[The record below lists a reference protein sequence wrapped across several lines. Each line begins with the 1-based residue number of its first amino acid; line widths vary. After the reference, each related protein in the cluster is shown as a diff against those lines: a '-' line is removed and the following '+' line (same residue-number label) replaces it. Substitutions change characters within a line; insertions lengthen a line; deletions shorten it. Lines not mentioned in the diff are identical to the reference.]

1 MNKKKIIIAVILLL
15 LIIGIVLFFAFRN
28 NKTVLTVSYEVNGE
42 IIKTE
47 NVEEGKTVIKPTD
60 PTKDGYD
67 FLGWFLGTE
76 KFDFSTAIKEN
87 IKLEAKW
94 ISKTDDNNK
103 TRTIT
108 LDIDGKKEEVKT
120 DVSGILIDVKEP
132 TKSGYRFL
140 GWYIGDEKVDL
151 SKPFEEDTTIVAKWE
166 KIESDKDTN
175 STTKPTKPST
185 KPSTPTKPEKPTA
198 IKYTVTFNSD
208 GGSSVSKQT
217 VVSGKTA
224 TKPSNPTKS
233 GYTFKGWYLNGTE
246 YDFSSKVTKNIT
258 LTAKWEKNKVVSY
271 LVEKSEGSTEGQIVI
286 YVTLDGKKVAGTVD
300 ITSVSGEVQE
310 INIPAKGRY
319 WNEKFTKL
327 ISNPKVK

>member
-47 NVEEGKTVIKPTD
+47 NVEEGQTVIKPTD
-60 PTKDGYD
+60 PTRDGYD

-76 KFDFSTAIKEN
+76 KFNFSTAIKEN

-94 ISKTDDNNK
+94 ISKTDDNNR

-120 DVSGILIDVKEP
+120 DASGVLSEVKDP
-132 TKSGYRFL
+132 TKSGYKFL

-151 SKPFEEDTTIVAKWE
+151 SKPFEEDTTIVAKW
-166 KIESDKDTN
+166 KKVKSESN
-175 STTKPTKPST
+175 SNNKNNTT
-185 KPSTPTKPEKPTA
+185 PSTPAKPEEPTVT
-198 IKYTVTFNSD
+198 KYTVTFDSD

-224 TKPSNPTKS
+224 TKPSNPTRS
-233 GYTFKGWYLNGTE
+233 GYTFKGWYLNGAE
-246 YDFSSKVTKNIT
+246 YNFPSKVTKNIT

-271 LVEKSEGSTEGQIVI
+271 VTEDLGGVVGQIKI
-286 YVTLDGKKVAGTVD
+286 YVTVDGNKVAGTVD
-300 ITSVSGEVQE
+300 ITSKEGKTITKEV
-310 INIPAKGRY
+310 PATGLV
-319 WNEKFTKL
+319 WNNKTTQS

>member
-15 LIIGIVLFFAFRN
+15 LIIGIVLFFALRN

-185 KPSTPTKPEKPTA
+185 PTKPEKPTA
-198 IKYTVTFNSD
+198 TKYTVTFNSD

-258 LTAKWEKNKVVSY
+258 LTAKWEKNKVVNY
-271 LVEKSEGSTEGQIVI
+271 LVERIESSTEGQIII

-310 INIPAKGRY
+310 INIPATGKH
-319 WNEKFTKL
+319 WNEKITKL

>member
-1 MNKKKIIIAVILLL
+1 MNNKNIIVGAIIVL
-15 LIIGIVLFFAFRN
+15 LIITVIVETIMLFNR
-28 NKTVLTVSYEVNGE
+28 KTVLTVSYEVNGE
-42 IIKTE
+42 VVKTE
-47 NVEEGKTVIKPTD
+47 NVEEGKTATRPTD
-60 PTKDGYD
+60 PTKEGYD
-67 FLGWFLGTE
+67 FLGWFLGSE

-151 SKPFEEDTTIVAKWE
+151 SKPFEEDTTIVAKWK
-166 KIESDKDTN
+166 KIKSDKDKDNTTN
-175 STTKPTKPST
+175 STKTEGTT
-185 KPSTPTKPEKPTA
+185 
-198 IKYTVTFNSD
+198 KYTVTFDSN
-208 GGSSVSKQT
+208 GGSKVSKQT
-217 VVSGKTA
+217 LEAGKTA

-233 GYTFKGWYLNGTE
+233 GYTFKGWYLNGSA
-246 YDFSSKVTKNIT
+246 YNFSNKVTKNIT

-271 LVEKSEGSTEGQIVI
+271 VTEELEGSVAGQVKI
-286 YVTLDGKKVAGTVD
+286 YVTSDGTKVAGTVD
-300 ITSVSGEVQE
+300 ITAVSGTTKTIDV
-310 INIPAKGRY
+310 PATGLN
-319 WNEKFTKL
+319 WNGKTIKS

>member
-76 KFDFSTAIKEN
+76 KFNFSTAIKEN

-120 DVSGILIDVKEP
+120 DASGVLSEVKDP
-132 TKSGYRFL
+132 MKSGYKFL
-140 GWYIGDEKVDL
+140 GWYIEDEKVDL

-166 KIESDKDTN
+166 KVKSDKDKDNTTN
-175 STTKPTKPST
+175 STKTEGTT
-185 KPSTPTKPEKPTA
+185 
-198 IKYTVTFNSD
+198 KYTVTFDPN
-208 GGSSVSKQT
+208 GGSKVSKQT
-217 VVSGKTA
+217 LEAGKTA
-224 TKPSNPTKS
+224 TKPSNPTRS
-233 GYTFKGWYLNGTE
+233 GYTFKGWYLNGSA
-246 YDFSSKVTKNIT
+246 YNFSNKVTKNIT

-271 LVEKSEGSTEGQIVI
+271 VTEELEGSVAGQVKI
-286 YVTLDGKKVAGTVD
+286 YVTSDGTKVAGTVD
-300 ITSVSGEVQE
+300 ITAVSGTTKTIDV
-310 INIPAKGRY
+310 PATGLN
-319 WNEKFTKL
+319 WNGKTIKS

>member
-15 LIIGIVLFFAFRN
+15 LIIGIALFFAFRN

-47 NVEEGKTVIKPTD
+47 NVEEGKTVVKPVN

-67 FLGWFLGTE
+67 FLGWFLGSE

-87 IKLEAKW
+87 IKLEARW

-108 LDIDGKKEEVKT
+108 LNIDGKKEEVKT

-185 KPSTPTKPEKPTA
+185 KPSTPTKPAKPTA
-198 IKYTVTFNSD
+198 TKYTVTFNSD

-246 YDFSSKVTKNIT
+246 YDFSNKVTKNIT

-271 LVEKSEGSTEGQIVI
+271 VTEELEGSVAGQVKI
-286 YVTLDGKKVAGTVD
+286 YVTSDGTKVAGTVD
-300 ITSVSGEVQE
+300 ITAVSGTTKTIDV
-310 INIPAKGRY
+310 PATGLN
-319 WNEKFTKL
+319 WNGKTIKS
-327 ISNPKVK
+327 ISNPRVK

>member
-60 PTKDGYD
+60 PTRDGYD

-76 KFDFSTAIKEN
+76 KFNFSTAIKEN

-94 ISKTDDNNK
+94 ISKTDDNNR

-120 DVSGILIDVKEP
+120 DASGVLSEVKDP
-132 TKSGYRFL
+132 TKSGYKFL
-140 GWYIGDEKVDL
+140 GWYIEDEKVDL
-151 SKPFEEDTTIVAKWE
+151 SKPFEEDTTIVAKW
-166 KIESDKDTN
+166 KKVKSESN
-175 STTKPTKPST
+175 SNNKNNTT
-185 KPSTPTKPEKPTA
+185 PSTPTKPEEPTVT
-198 IKYTVTFNSD
+198 KYTVTFDSD

-224 TKPSNPTKS
+224 TKPSNPTRS
-233 GYTFKGWYLNGTE
+233 GYTFKGWYLNGAE
-246 YDFSSKVTKNIT
+246 YNFPSKVTKNIT

-271 LVEKSEGSTEGQIVI
+271 VTEDLGGVVGQIKI
-286 YVTLDGKKVAGTVD
+286 YVTVDGNKVAGTVD
-300 ITSVSGEVQE
+300 ITSKEGKTITKEV
-310 INIPAKGRY
+310 PATGLV
-319 WNEKFTKL
+319 WNNKTTQS

>member
-76 KFDFSTAIKEN
+76 KFNFSTAIKEN

-108 LDIDGKKEEVKT
+108 LNIDGKKEEVKT

-132 TKSGYRFL
+132 TKSGYKFL

-151 SKPFEEDTTIVAKWE
+151 SKPFEEDTTIVAKWK
-166 KIESDKDTN
+166 KIKSESN
-175 STTKPTKPST
+175 SNNKNNTT
-185 KPSTPTKPEKPTA
+185 PSTPTKPEEPTVT
-198 IKYTVTFNSD
+198 KYTVTFDSD

-224 TKPSNPTKS
+224 TKPSNPTRS
-233 GYTFKGWYLNGTE
+233 GYTFKGWYLNGAE
-246 YDFSSKVTKNIT
+246 YNFPSKVTKNIT

-271 LVEKSEGSTEGQIVI
+271 VTEDLGGVVGQIKI
-286 YVTLDGKKVAGTVD
+286 YVTVDGNKAAGTVD
-300 ITSVSGEVQE
+300 ITSKEGKTITKEV
-310 INIPAKGRY
+310 PATGLV
-319 WNEKFTKL
+319 WNNKTTQS

>member
-47 NVEEGKTVIKPTD
+47 SVAEGKTVVKPTD

-67 FLGWFLGTE
+67 FLGWFLGSE

-87 IKLEAKW
+87 IKLEARW

-166 KIESDKDTN
+166 KVESNKDTN
-175 STTKPTKPST
+175 NTTKPTKPST
-185 KPSTPTKPEKPTA
+185 PNKPEEPTVT
-198 IKYTVTFNSD
+198 KYTVTFNSD

-271 LVEKSEGSTEGQIVI
+271 VTEDLGGVVGQIKI
-286 YVTLDGKKVAGTVD
+286 YVTVDGNKVAGTVD
-300 ITSVSGEVQE
+300 ITSKEGKTITKEV
-310 INIPAKGRY
+310 PATGLV
-319 WNEKFTKL
+319 WNNKTTQS

>member
-42 IIKTE
+42 IIKIE

-76 KFDFSTAIKEN
+76 KFNFSTAIKEN

-108 LDIDGKKEEVKT
+108 LNIDGKKEEVKT

-166 KIESDKDTN
+166 KIKSESN
-175 STTKPTKPST
+175 SNNKNNTT
-185 KPSTPTKPEKPTA
+185 PSTPTKPEEPTVT
-198 IKYTVTFNSD
+198 KYTVTFDAD

-217 VVSGKTA
+217 VVSGKTV
-224 TKPSNPTKS
+224 TKPSNPTRS
-233 GYTFKGWYLNGTE
+233 GYTFKGWYLNGAE
-246 YDFSSKVTKNIT
+246 YNFSSKVTKNIT

-271 LVEKSEGSTEGQIVI
+271 VTEDLGGVVGQIKI
-286 YVTLDGKKVAGTVD
+286 YVTVDGNKAAGTVD
-300 ITSVSGEVQE
+300 ITSKEGKTITKEV
-310 INIPAKGRY
+310 PATGLV
-319 WNEKFTKL
+319 WNNKTTQS

>member
-76 KFDFSTAIKEN
+76 KFNFSTAIKEN

-108 LDIDGKKEEVKT
+108 LNIDDKKEEVKT

-166 KIESDKDTN
+166 KIKSKSN
-175 STTKPTKPST
+175 SNNKNNTT
-185 KPSTPTKPEKPTA
+185 PSTPTKPEEPTVT
-198 IKYTVTFNSD
+198 KYTVTFDSD

-224 TKPSNPTKS
+224 TKPSNPTRS
-233 GYTFKGWYLNGTE
+233 GYTFKGWYLNGAE
-246 YDFSSKVTKNIT
+246 YNFPSKVTKNIT

-271 LVEKSEGSTEGQIVI
+271 VTEDLGGVVGQIKI
-286 YVTLDGKKVAGTVD
+286 YVTVDGNKVAGTVD
-300 ITSVSGEVQE
+300 ITSKEGKTITKEV
-310 INIPAKGRY
+310 PATGLV
-319 WNEKFTKL
+319 WNNKTTQS

>member
-60 PTKDGYD
+60 PTRDGYD

-76 KFDFSTAIKEN
+76 KFNFSTAIKEN

-94 ISKTDDNNK
+94 ISKTDDNNR

-120 DVSGILIDVKEP
+120 DASGVLSEVKDP
-132 TKSGYRFL
+132 TKSGYKFL

-151 SKPFEEDTTIVAKWE
+151 SKPFEEDTTIVAKW
-166 KIESDKDTN
+166 KKVKSESN
-175 STTKPTKPST
+175 SNNKNNTT
-185 KPSTPTKPEKPTA
+185 PSTPTKPEEPTVT
-198 IKYTVTFNSD
+198 KYTVTFDSD

-224 TKPSNPTKS
+224 TKPSNPTRS
-233 GYTFKGWYLNGTE
+233 GYTFKGWYLNGAE
-246 YDFSSKVTKNIT
+246 YNFPSKVTKNIT

-271 LVEKSEGSTEGQIVI
+271 VTEDLGGVVGQIKI
-286 YVTLDGKKVAGTVD
+286 YVTVDGNKVAGTVD
-300 ITSVSGEVQE
+300 ITSKEGKTITKEV
-310 INIPAKGRY
+310 PATGLV
-319 WNEKFTKL
+319 WNNKTTQS

>member
-120 DVSGILIDVKEP
+120 DASGVLSEVKDP
-132 TKSGYRFL
+132 TKSGYKFL

-166 KIESDKDTN
+166 KAKSDKDKDNTKN
-175 STTKPTKPST
+175 STKTEGTT
-185 KPSTPTKPEKPTA
+185 
-198 IKYTVTFNSD
+198 KYTVTFDSN
-208 GGSSVSKQT
+208 GGSKVSKQT
-217 VVSGKTA
+217 LEAGKTA
-224 TKPSNPTKS
+224 TKPSNPTRS
-233 GYTFKGWYLNGTE
+233 GYTFKGWYLNGSA
-246 YDFSSKVTKNIT
+246 YNFSNKVTKNIT

-271 LVEKSEGSTEGQIVI
+271 VTEELEGS
-286 YVTLDGKKVAGTVD
+286 VAG
-300 ITSVSGEVQE
+300 
-310 INIPAKGRY
+310 
-319 WNEKFTKL
+319 
-327 ISNPKVK
+327 

>member
-76 KFDFSTAIKEN
+76 KFNFSTAIKEN

-120 DVSGILIDVKEP
+120 DASGVLSEVKDP
-132 TKSGYRFL
+132 MKSGYKFL
-140 GWYIGDEKVDL
+140 GWYIEDEKVDL

-166 KIESDKDTN
+166 KVKSDKDKDNTTN
-175 STTKPTKPST
+175 STKTEGTT
-185 KPSTPTKPEKPTA
+185 
-198 IKYTVTFNSD
+198 KYTVTFDSN
-208 GGSSVSKQT
+208 GGSKVSKQT
-217 VVSGKTA
+217 LEAGKTA
-224 TKPSNPTKS
+224 TKPSNPTRS
-233 GYTFKGWYLNGTE
+233 GYTFKGWYLNGSA
-246 YDFSSKVTKNIT
+246 YNFSNKVTKNIT

-271 LVEKSEGSTEGQIVI
+271 VTEELEGSVAGQVKI
-286 YVTLDGKKVAGTVD
+286 YVTSDGTKVAGTVD
-300 ITSVSGEVQE
+300 ITAVSGTTKTIDV
-310 INIPAKGRY
+310 PATGLN
-319 WNEKFTKL
+319 WNGKTIKS

>member
-1 MNKKKIIIAVILLL
+1 MSTKMDVRKYIKIRGANE
-15 LIIGIVLFFAFRN
+15 N
-28 NKTVLTVSYEVNGE
+28 NLKN
-42 IIKTE
+42 IDIE

-76 KFDFSTAIKEN
+76 KFNFSTAIKEN

-151 SKPFEEDTTIVAKWE
+151 SKPFEEDITIVAKWE
-166 KIESDKDTN
+166 KFESDKDTN

-185 KPSTPTKPEKPTA
+185 KPSTPTKPEEPTA
-198 IKYTVTFNSD
+198 TKYTVTFNSD

-224 TKPSNPTKS
+224 TKPSNPTRS
-233 GYTFKGWYLNGTE
+233 GYTFKGWYLNGIE

-271 LVEKSEGSTEGQIVI
+271 VTEDLGGIVGQIKI
-286 YVTLDGKKVAGTVD
+286 YVTVDGNKVAGTVD
-300 ITSVSGEVQE
+300 ITSKEGKTVTKEV
-310 INIPAKGRY
+310 PATGLV
-319 WNEKFTKL
+319 WNNKTTQS

>member
-76 KFDFSTAIKEN
+76 KFNFSTAIKEN

-108 LDIDGKKEEVKT
+108 LNIDGKKEEVKT

-132 TKSGYRFL
+132 TKSGYKFL

-166 KIESDKDTN
+166 KIKSESN
-175 STTKPTKPST
+175 SNNKNNTT
-185 KPSTPTKPEKPTA
+185 PSTPTKPEEPTVT
-198 IKYTVTFNSD
+198 KYTVTFDSD

-224 TKPSNPTKS
+224 TKPSNPTRS
-233 GYTFKGWYLNGTE
+233 GYTFKGWYLNGAE
-246 YDFSSKVTKNIT
+246 YNFSSKVTKNIT
-258 LTAKWEKNKVVSY
+258 LTAKWEKNKVVNY
-271 LVEKSEGSTEGQIVI
+271 LVERVESSTEGQIII

-310 INIPAKGRY
+310 INIPATGKH
-319 WNEKFTKL
+319 WNEKITKL

>member
-47 NVEEGKTVIKPTD
+47 NIEEGKTVIKPTD
-60 PTKDGYD
+60 PTRDGYD

-76 KFDFSTAIKEN
+76 KFNFSTAIKEN

-94 ISKTDDNNK
+94 ISKTDDNNR

-120 DVSGILIDVKEP
+120 DASGVLSEVKDP
-132 TKSGYRFL
+132 TKSGYKFL

-151 SKPFEEDTTIVAKWE
+151 SKPFEEDTTIVAKW
-166 KIESDKDTN
+166 KKVKSESN
-175 STTKPTKPST
+175 SNNKNNTT
-185 KPSTPTKPEKPTA
+185 PSTPTKPEEPTVT
-198 IKYTVTFNSD
+198 KYTVTFDSD

-224 TKPSNPTKS
+224 TKPSNPTRS
-233 GYTFKGWYLNGTE
+233 GYTFKGWYLNGAE
-246 YDFSSKVTKNIT
+246 YNFPSKVTKNIT

-271 LVEKSEGSTEGQIVI
+271 VTEDLGGVVGQIKI
-286 YVTLDGKKVAGTVD
+286 YVTVDGNKVAGTVD
-300 ITSVSGEVQE
+300 ITSKEGKTITKEV
-310 INIPAKGRY
+310 PATGLV
-319 WNEKFTKL
+319 WNNKTTQS

>member
-76 KFDFSTAIKEN
+76 KFNFSTAIKEN

-108 LDIDGKKEEVKT
+108 LNIDGKKEEVKT

-132 TKSGYRFL
+132 TKSGYKFL

-166 KIESDKDTN
+166 KIKSESN
-175 STTKPTKPST
+175 SNNKNNTT
-185 KPSTPTKPEKPTA
+185 PSTPTKPEEPTVT
-198 IKYTVTFNSD
+198 KYTVTFDSD

-224 TKPSNPTKS
+224 TKPSNPTRS
-233 GYTFKGWYLNGTE
+233 GYTFKGWYLNGSE
-246 YDFSSKVTKNIT
+246 YNFSSKVTKNIT

-271 LVEKSEGSTEGQIVI
+271 VTEDLGGVVGQIKI
-286 YVTLDGKKVAGTVD
+286 YVTVDGNKAAGTVD
-300 ITSVSGEVQE
+300 ITSKEGKTITKEV
-310 INIPAKGRY
+310 PATGLV
-319 WNEKFTKL
+319 WNNKTTQS

>member
-1 MNKKKIIIAVILLL
+1 MNKKNIIVGAIIVL
-15 LIIGIVLFFAFRN
+15 LIITVIVETIMLFNR
-28 NKTVLTVSYEVNGE
+28 KTVLTVSYEVNGE
-42 IIKTE
+42 VVKTE
-47 NVEEGKTVIKPTD
+47 NVEEGKTATRPTD
-60 PTKDGYD
+60 PTKEGYD
-67 FLGWFLGTE
+67 FLGWFLGSE

-151 SKPFEEDTTIVAKWE
+151 SKPFEEDTTIVAKW
-166 KIESDKDTN
+166 KKNKSDKDKDNTTN
-175 STTKPTKPST
+175 STKTEGTT
-185 KPSTPTKPEKPTA
+185 
-198 IKYTVTFNSD
+198 KYTVTFDSN
-208 GGSSVSKQT
+208 GGSKVSKQT
-217 VVSGKTA
+217 LEAGKTA

-233 GYTFKGWYLNGTE
+233 GYTFKGWYLNGSA
-246 YDFSSKVTKNIT
+246 YNFSNKVTKNIT

-271 LVEKSEGSTEGQIVI
+271 VTEELEGSVAGQVKI
-286 YVTLDGKKVAGTVD
+286 YVTSDGTKVAGTVD
-300 ITSVSGEVQE
+300 ITAVSGTTKTIDV
-310 INIPAKGRY
+310 PATGLN
-319 WNEKFTKL
+319 WNGKTIKS